1 MLPPRVRPEEVQF
14 TAVRAQGPG
23 GQNVNK
29 VSNAAQL
36 RFDIGAS
43 SLPEALKAR
52 LLAWPDR
59 RIGRDGVVT
68 ITAQE
73 ARSLPANR
81 VAALDRLQALVEAAA
96 HVPRP
101 RKPTA
106 PTRGSIERRLQ
117 AKGLRSAVKALR
129 GGGGDGG

>member
-1 MLPPRVRPEEVQF
+1 MLPPRVRAAEVQF
-14 TAVRAQGPG
+14 TAIRAQGPG

-36 RFDIGAS
+36 RFDIHAS

-59 RIGRDGVVT
+59 RIGRDGIVT
-68 ITAQE
+68 ITAQDS
-73 ARSLPANR
+73 RSLGANR
-81 VAALDRLQALVEAAA
+81 EAALARLQALVAAAA

-106 PTRGSIERRLQ
+106 PTRASVERRLQ
-117 AKGLRSAVKALR
+117 SKVRRAGVKALR
-129 GGGGDGG
+129 RGGTDA

>member
-14 TAVRAQGPG
+14 TAIRAQGPG

-43 SLPEALKAR
+43 SLPEALKLR
-52 LLAWPDR
+52 LLGWPDR
-59 RIGRDGVVT
+59 RIGRDGIVT
-68 ITAQE
+68 ITAQD

-81 VAALDRLQALVEAAA
+81 AAALARLQALVAAAA

-106 PTRGSIERRLQ
+106 PTRGSVERRLQ
-117 AKGLRSAVKALR
+117 AKERRAGVKALR
-129 GGGGDGG
+129 RGLGE

>member
-1 MLPPRVRPEEVQF
+1 MLPPRIRPEEVQF

-81 VAALDRLQALVEAAA
+81 AAALAMARTLL
-96 HVPRP
+96 PR
-101 RKPTA
+101 
-106 PTRGSIERRLQ
+106 
-117 AKGLRSAVKALR
+117 
-129 GGGGDGG
+129 